1 MTETRSGPVHIC
13 LVSDTSLPNLN
24 PALAT
29 IAESRFFPPKRVL
42 LLCDN
47 RHLEQ
52 ARYLKEALV
61 DHKII
66 VDIHT
71 IDEGLDPVEIS
82 SLIGQISAV
91 FETLSPDEKQL
102 AVLNASGGG
111 KALSLAA
118 VSVFMRNHLPVFLVD
133 SKNDRI
139 VWLSGAAKSA
149 FDIPDNASL
158 EDVLSG
164 NGFKIIPPN
173 PVRHML
179 SEKQVRLGE
188 NMAKNAKKFS
198 QVIGAFN
205 GYMSRAKE
213 MKGYY
218 QAGPVSHKL
227 RKNNSFMHMV
237 DCFCETG
244 FLEWKK
250 QHLVFRGQETA
261 RFLRGGWFELYGYGV
276 INQLKRQWAE
286 QNYPVQ
292 IGDIVSGVN
301 IEAPTGSRN
310 EIDIAF
316 LCNNRL
322 YLIECKT
329 GYFSPNSH
337 PSGPSSTM
345 LYKLDW
351 LKDLGAPA
359 SKTAI
364 FSYRS
369 LPDHDRERARQMHIE
384 VVAGWPDISG
394 LKTFLE
400 NWIEVPQTN

>member
-24 PALAT
+24 PALAK
-29 IAESRFFPPKRVL
+29 IAESRFFPAKRVL
-42 LLCDN
+42 LLCDT

-52 ARYLKEALV
+52 ARYLKETLV
-61 DHKII
+61 DHQIA

-71 IDEGLDPVEIS
+71 IGDGLDPVEIS
-82 SLIGQISAV
+82 PLVGQISTV
-91 FETLSPDEKQL
+91 FETLSPDEKQSV
-102 AVLNASGGG
+102 VLNASGGG

-118 VSVFMRNHLPVFLVD
+118 VSVFMRNHLPAFLVD
-133 SKNDRI
+133 AKNDRI
-139 VWLSGAAKSA
+139 VWLSGAERSNL
-149 FDIPDNASL
+149 DIPDNASL

-164 NGFKIIPPN
+164 NGFKITSPN
-173 PVRHML
+173 PVRHDL
-179 SEKQVRLGE
+179 SEKMVRLGE
-188 NMAKNAKKFS
+188 RMAKNAKKFS
-198 QVIGAFN
+198 PVIGAFN
-205 GYMSRAKE
+205 GYMSRVKE
-213 MKGYY
+213 NKGYY

-227 RKNNSFMHMV
+227 LKNNDFIHMV
-237 DCFCETG
+237 DCFRETG

-250 QHLVFRGQETA
+250 QHLVFRGQDA
-261 RFLRGGWFELYGYGV
+261 AKFLRGGWFELYGYAV
-276 INQLKRQWAE
+276 INQLKREWAE

-292 IGDIVSGVN
+292 IGDIASGVN

-329 GYFSPNSH
+329 GYFSSSSH
-337 PSGPSSTM
+337 SSGPSSTM

-369 LPDHDRERARQMHIE
+369 LPDHDRERARQMHID
-384 VVAGWPDISG
+384 VVAGWPDIAD
-394 LKTFLE
+394 LKTFLK

>member
-1 MTETRSGPVHIC
+1 MIDTGSGPVHIC
-13 LVSDTSLPNLN
+13 LVSDTNLPNLN
-24 PALAT
+24 PALAN
-29 IAESRFFPPKRVL
+29 ISESRFFPPKRVL
-42 LLCDN
+42 LLCGTG
-47 RHLEQ
+47 HLEQ
-52 ARYLKEALV
+52 ARYLKDTLV
-61 DHKII
+61 DHRLV

-71 IDEGLDPVEIS
+71 IDDGLDPIEIS

-91 FETLSPDEKQL
+91 FETLSPEEKQL

-118 VSVFMRNHLPVFLVD
+118 VSVFIRNNLPAFLVD
-133 SKNDRI
+133 TSNDRI
-139 VWLSGAAKSA
+139 VWLNGEERLTL
-149 FDIPDNASL
+149 DIPDNASL

-164 NGFKIIPPN
+164 NGFKIIPPH
-173 PVRHML
+173 PVRHDL
-179 SEKQVRLGE
+179 NEKQILLGE
-188 NMAKNAKKFS
+188 KMAENVKKFS
-198 QVIGAFN
+198 EVIGAFN

-213 MKGYY
+213 TEGYY

-227 RKNNSFMHMV
+227 YKNHNFMKLV

-244 FLEWKK
+244 LLEWKK
-250 QHLVFRGQETA
+250 HHLVFRGQDAA
-261 RFLRGGWFELYGYGV
+261 RFLRGGWFELYGYAV
-276 INQLKRQWAE
+276 INQIKHDWAE
-286 QNYPVQ
+286 QGYPVQ
-292 IGDIVSGVN
+292 IGDVASGVN
-301 IEAPTGSRN
+301 IESPTGSRN

-329 GYFSPNSH
+329 GYFSPSSH

-364 FSYRS
+364 FSYRA
-369 LPDHDRERARQMHIE
+369 LPDHDRERAQQMHIE
-384 VVAGWPDISG
+384 VVAGWPDIAK
-394 LKTFLE
+394 LRVFLE